1 MTRQLKKSSKQHWDF
16 MGATTCTFAIRLES
30 AIMVSDAEPL
40 STHFLTLHYVVYDQ
54 LPPEL
59 TTWIESWTDGA
70 KQPDRD
76 FASLQISLGPNKS
89 FFAFD
94 KNSRRYH
101 NLPTRF
107 EVILQASPSDIL
119 PAGWAPSYVT
129 LGPMGSYILR
139 NTRGGRS
146 STLFPTTH
154 GLKNFIQ
161 SPQKSGIVVST

>member
-1 MTRQLKKSSKQHWDF
+1 
-16 MGATTCTFAIRLES
+16 
-30 AIMVSDAEPL
+30 MVSDAEPL

-101 NLPTRF
+101 
-107 EVILQASPSDIL
+107 
-119 PAGWAPSYVT
+119 
-129 LGPMGSYILR
+129 
-139 NTRGGRS
+139 
-146 STLFPTTH
+146 
-154 GLKNFIQ
+154 K
-161 SPQKSGIVVST
+161 

>member
-1 MTRQLKKSSKQHWDF
+1 
-16 MGATTCTFAIRLES
+16 
-30 AIMVSDAEPL
+30 VSDTEPL
-40 STHFLTLHYVVYDQ
+40 STYFLTLHHEVYDQ

-59 TTWIESWTDGA
+59 TSWIESWTDGA

-76 FASLQISLGPNKS
+76 FASLEISLGPNKS

-101 NLPTRF
+101 NLPTRL
-107 EVILQASPSDIL
+107 EVILQASPSDTL

-139 NTRGGRS
+139 STPRGGSRAI
-146 STLFPTTH
+146 FPTTH
-154 GLKNFIQ
+154 GLKDFMQITQ
-161 SPQKSGIVVST
+161 RMGTVVGI